1 MLKQTADLPAA
12 PCALPYGIAR
22 EKPWRSARRPEQIT
36 RRETHEMIPDAGRSA
51 RASIRYTRPERLV
64 RMIRCI
70 EESRPYLNVERALY
84 FTESMQRTRG
94 MSLPLRW
101 ARATVHI
108 LEHIHIEILPEDL
121 IVGKFAAGRYGIF
134 YPELEGMLLEADK
147 DFAPERFFVS
157 ANDLELVKQRIL
169 PFWKGKTYQE
179 AFYAR
184 LPDDLKN
191 LLYIDGVPS
200 HPAFIV
206 QESATVRH
214 SLQWVP
220 DYDKAIRRGF
230 GGIAAEAAERLAAA
244 EDGEQRDF
252 YTAVIELCQGIRA
265 FAARFSRL
273 AASLAGNE
281 GDEERRAELLAI
293 AERCRRIP
301 WEPAASFV
309 DAVQAQWFVQLVSR
323 LEAEC
328 GGSISNG
335 RMDQYL
341 YPLYRKDIDAGILTR
356 QKAREHL
363 DELWC
368 NIAQVVRLKPSP
380 TGTKIYEDN
389 AHWEFTTIGG
399 QLRDGG
405 DATNELSFLI
415 LRSAAEFPLDY
426 PYLGV
431 RVHKNMPDDFL
442 GEICSVTR
450 QNGAS
455 PVLLNDETIIVR
467 QRNNGATPEEALD
480 YCGSGFSEVRL
491 INRDTYLPGS
501 CWLNLPAVLEMAL
514 TDGYCSANPA
524 HRAGVRTGGAEKL
537 RDFAGFMR
545 AFDRQLGHLLDKA
558 FQIQSLLEALHPDH
572 IAFPLHSCLHDLCM
586 ASGADLGRGAI
597 PGGRSI
603 GGYVGIIGFAT
614 VVDSL
619 AAVNT
624 LVYREKRLSLRQLA
638 QAVAE
643 NFDGH
648 EDLRQLCLNCPKYG
662 ERVAWVDDIGR
673 HIDRALLERAH
684 AETNRY
690 GGRAEIFYVP
700 VTAYIAMGR
709 VSGASPDGR
718 FAGEKFSFGVTP
730 SRMLSRYGPTV
741 ALASEAAT
749 HNPELQSL
757 GARVM
762 LSSLLPGQ
770 ICGNVGRETL
780 MQVIRTW
787 CEHDHWFVQFRI
799 LTASEVTT
807 LQNSPAAYAD
817 LSANVPGINAQG
829 YAFPSAAFACK
840 CPMQGAGS
848 PGRD

>member
-1 MLKQTADLPAA
+1 MTNGHNAFRD
-12 PCALPYGIAR
+12 PY
-22 EKPWRSARRPEQIT
+22 RRPQRLSRLI
-36 RRETHEMIPDAGRSA
+36 RR
-51 RASIRYTRPERLV
+51 
-64 RMIRCI
+64 I
-70 EESRPYLNVERALY
+70 EHSRPYLNVERALY
-84 FTESMQRTRG
+84 FTESMRRTQG
-94 MSLPLRW
+94 LSLPLRW

-121 IVGKFAAGRYGIF
+121 IAGKFAPGRYGIF
-134 YPELEGMLLEADK
+134 YPELEGMLLEADT
-147 DFAPERFFVS
+147 DFSPESFFLS
-157 ANDLELVKQRIL
+157 ATDLELVKTRIL

-184 LPDDLKN
+184 LPDDLKK
-191 LLYIDGVPS
+191 LLYIDAVPS

-220 DYDKAIRRGF
+220 DYGKVLQRGF
-230 GGIAAEAAERLAAA
+230 RGIATEAEAKLGATCGDA
-244 EDGEQRDF
+244 QREF
-252 YTAVIELCQGIRA
+252 YTAVSELCRGIKT

-273 AASLAGNE
+273 AVRQAGRE
-281 GDEERRAELLAI
+281 ADGERRAELLAI

-328 GGSISNG
+328 GGNVSNG

-341 YPLYRKDIDAGILTR
+341 YPFYKKDIGAGVLTE
-356 QKAREHL
+356 QKAREYL
-363 DELWC
+363 EELWC

-380 TGTKIYEDN
+380 TGTKIYEDH

-399 QLRDGG
+399 QRCDGG
-405 DATNELSFLI
+405 DATNDLSFLI
-415 LRSAAEFPLDY
+415 LRSATDFPLDY

-442 GEICSVTR
+442 GEICAVTM
-450 QNGAS
+450 QTGTS
-455 PVLLNDETIIVR
+455 PVLLNDETITVR

-491 INRDTYLPGS
+491 MNRDTYLPGS

-524 HRAGVRTGGAEKL
+524 HRTGLRTGPLEKL
-537 RDFAGFMR
+537 HDFPRLLR
-545 AFDRQLGHLLDKA
+545 AFDRQLRHILDKA
-558 FQIQSLLEALHPDH
+558 FQIQSLLEDLHPAH

-586 ASGADLGRGAI
+586 ASGVDLASGTI

-603 GGYVGIIGFAT
+603 GGYIGIIGFAT
-614 VVDSL
+614 VIDSL
-619 AAVNT
+619 AAINT
-624 LVYREKRLSLRQLA
+624 LVYKEKRLPLRRLA
-638 QAVAE
+638 RAVAE
-643 NFDGH
+643 NFEGH
-648 EDLRQLCLNCPKYG
+648 EDLRQICLNCPKYG
-662 ERVAWVDDIGR
+662 EGTAWVDEIGK

-730 SRMLSRYGPTV
+730 SRMLGRYGPTV
-741 ALASEAAT
+741 ALASETAA
-749 HNPELQSL
+749 HNPELQPL

-762 LSSLLPGQ
+762 LSTLLPGQ
-770 ICGNVGRETL
+770 VCGSAGRETL
-780 MQVIRTW
+780 MQVVRTW
-787 CEHDHWFVQFRI
+787 CGHEHWFLQFRI
-799 LTASEVTT
+799 LTASELAI
-807 LQNSPAAYAD
+807 LQNSSAAYAD
-817 LSANVPGINAQG
+817 FSANMPGLNAQG
-829 YAFPSAAFACK
+829 YAFPSAAFACT
-840 CPMQGAGS
+840 CPMRQGADPPS
-848 PGRD
+848 RK